1 MKSRN
6 LMQLAALS
14 LVLIGVFVVKG
25 NAERWCPFGGIEALY
40 TFYKEGNMPC
50 SLGVSNFYILG
61 AVLALTILFRKV
73 FCSFLC
79 PVGTISEW
87 TGNLGAKLGIRPVN
101 VGYRLDR
108 LLGLLKFVVL
118 AVILF
123 YTYRAGEL
131 LFRGY
136 DPCYAIL
143 SRHGE
148 DITIL
153 TYASL
158 GLVLT
163 GSLIIK
169 VPFCRWLCP
178 LAAVLAP
185 LSWLGIA
192 RIKRNSPTCVDCGK
206 CAAACPM
213 NLPVDREINI
223 TSHQCTSCGECL
235 DACPVKNSKALG
247 WGGPGDFS
255 RHWSRRGLMIA
266 ILAFVVT
273 AVMVANAFPM
283 ASFRYE
289 TGDPPADVAILE
301 IDVSDLTCRGRCSL
315 FRFFLERQDEF
326 LIPGYLKI
334 EAWPG
339 PGLAKA
345 RISYDPNRVD
355 MQTIKQAI
363 TEAYYEFEADRWWAS
378 PFEIS
383 GYEPT
388 DVLSP

>member
-6 LMQLAALS
+6 MMQLAALA
-14 LVLIGVFVVKG
+14 LVLVGVFVVKG

-61 AVLALTILFRKV
+61 AVLGLTILYRKV

-87 TGNLGAKLGIRPVN
+87 TGKLGAKLGIKPLSVN
-101 VGYRLDR
+101 YRVDR
-108 LLGLLKFVVL
+108 VLGLLKFVVL

-148 DITIL
+148 DITTM

-158 GLVLT
+158 GLVLV
-163 GSLIIK
+163 GSLFIT

-185 LSWLGIA
+185 LSRLGVA
-192 RIKRNSPTCVDCGK
+192 RIKRNSHTCVDCGK
-206 CAAACPM
+206 CASACPM
-213 NLPVDREINI
+213 NLPVDREVQV
-223 TSHQCTSCGECL
+223 TSHQCTSCGDCL
-235 DACPVKNSKALG
+235 DACPVKNRAALE
-247 WGGPGDFS
+247 WGGPGEFS
-255 RHWSRRGLMIA
+255 QHWSRRGLMVA

-273 AVMVANAFPM
+273 AVIVANAFPI

-289 TGDPPADVAILE
+289 TGDVPAEVAILDLE
-301 IDVSDLTCRGRCSL
+301 VSDLSCRGRCSL

-326 LIPGYLKI
+326 MISGYLKI

-339 PGLAKA
+339 PGMAQA
-345 RISYDPNRVD
+345 RIGYDPT
-355 MQTIKQAI
+355 QTDETTIRQAI
-363 TEAYYEFEADRWWAS
+363 TEAYYEFESDRWWAS
-378 PFEIS
+378 PFEIVDH
-383 GYEPT
+383 EPT
-388 DVLSP
+388 NP